1 MPVNLKM
8 KVSKVILHFLPQ
20 QPAKLLELLLI
31 EPKQAVAEA
40 QRTKQ
45 FFL

>member
-1 MPVNLKM
+1 MLVNLKM
-8 KVSKVILHFLPQ
+8 KVSKVILHFLPR

-31 EPKQAVAEA
+31 EPKQAVAEV

>member
-1 MPVNLKM
+1 MLVNLKM
-8 KVSKVILHFLPQ
+8 KVSKVILHFLSRQ
-20 QPAKLLELLLI
+20 SAKLLELLLI
-31 EPKQAVAEA
+31 KSKQALAEV